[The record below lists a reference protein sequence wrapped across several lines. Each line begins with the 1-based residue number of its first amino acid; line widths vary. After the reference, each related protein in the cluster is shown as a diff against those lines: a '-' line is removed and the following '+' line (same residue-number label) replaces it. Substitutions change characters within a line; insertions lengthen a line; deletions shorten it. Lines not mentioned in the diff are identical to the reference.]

1 MVLLISIK
9 GMILQTIFL
18 EIISTSS
25 TVLRN
30 IVLLKIRPEKFAV
43 GRQLDGIT
51 DSNFS
56 WSKFWEM
63 VKNREANS
71 AEVHGLPKSQ
81 TQLSN

>member
-30 IVLLKIRPEKFAV
+30 IVLLKIRP
-43 GRQLDGIT
+43 
-51 DSNFS
+51 
-56 WSKFWEM
+56 
-63 VKNREANS
+63 
-71 AEVHGLPKSQ
+71 
-81 TQLSN
+81 